1 MKDSYE
7 DILHME
13 RPVSTRHTPMPLR
26 NRAAQFAPFA
36 ALNGHEEAIE
46 EAGRFTEEAVELTE
60 SEEGLLDRS
69 LQEVLAR
76 PECPVC
82 ITYFVPDATKQGG
95 SYATVTDC
103 IKEWNEWERVLVL
116 RSGLRI
122 AIDSIL
128 RLDAQDSES

>member
-7 DILHME
+7 DIIHLE

-36 ALNGHEEAIE
+36 ALNGHEEAIQ
-46 EAGRFTEEAVELTE
+46 EAGRFTEESVELTE
-60 SEEGLLDRS
+60 SEVGQLDRT
-69 LQEVLAR
+69 LQEVLTR
-76 PECPVC
+76 PEQPVS

-95 SYATVTDC
+95 SYDTVTEC

-122 AIDSIL
+122 PLDTVL
-128 RLDAQDSES
+128 RLDEV

>member
-7 DILHME
+7 DIIHLE

-36 ALNGHEEAIE
+36 ALNGHEEAIQ
-46 EAGRFTEEAVELTE
+46 EAGRFTEESVELTE
-60 SEEGLLDRS
+60 SEVGQLDRT
-69 LQEVLAR
+69 LQEVLTR
-76 PECPVC
+76 PEQPVS

-95 SYATVTDC
+95 SYATVTEC

-122 AIDSIL
+122 PLDTVL
-128 RLDAQDSES
+128 RLDEV